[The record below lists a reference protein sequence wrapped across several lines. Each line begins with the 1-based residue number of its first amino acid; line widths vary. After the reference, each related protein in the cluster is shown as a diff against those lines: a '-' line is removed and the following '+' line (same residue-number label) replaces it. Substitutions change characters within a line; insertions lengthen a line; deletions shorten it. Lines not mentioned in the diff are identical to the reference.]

1 MKLREILEQKGDNRI
16 ITIDGKATIC
26 QAAAEM
32 TVNNVGALLVTVGK
46 DVEGIVTERD
56 LVRLWNR
63 DERDR
68 HSPVQRFMS
77 SKLIIASVDDSFE
90 DALASMNA
98 NNIRH
103 LVVKDDD
110 RIAGVLSI
118 KDLVRVVVEQVK
130 DHN

>member
-1 MKLREILEQKGDNRI
+1 MRLKEILGQKKSSRI
-16 ITIDGKATIC
+16 ISIAGSATIC

-32 TVNNVGALLVTVGK
+32 TSNNVGALLVTIGK

-63 DERDR
+63 EERER
-68 HSPVQRFMS
+68 HSPIQRFMS
-77 SKLIIASVDDSFE
+77 AKLINASVDDSFE

-103 LVVKDDD
+103 LVVKDGDKVV
-110 RIAGVLSI
+110 GVISI
-118 KDLVRVVVEQVK
+118 KDLVRVVVEAGQGT
-130 DHN
+130 

>member
-1 MKLREILEQKGDNRI
+1 MRLGEILEQKGDNRI
-16 ITIDGKATIC
+16 ISIDGNATIC

-32 TVNNVGALLVTVGK
+32 SVNNVGALLVTIEK

-63 DERDR
+63 EESLRK
-68 HSPVQRFMS
+68 SPIHRFMS
-77 SKLIIASVDDSFE
+77 SKLIKASVEDTLE
-90 DALASMNA
+90 DALASMSV

-103 LVVKDDD
+103 LVVKDGD

-118 KDLVRVVVEQVK
+118 KDLVRVVVGQVK
-130 DHN
+130 NHN